1 MQKSSETVVFAGK
14 GYLKINLLVK
24 TLLHEFMAVA
34 YVQNV
39 YAVAKGGT
47 VFPALQIMEAAL
59 RRYFLLGFPPG
70 SSRNPEHM
78 VAHFSSLFSKG

>member
-1 MQKSSETVVFAGK
+1 
-14 GYLKINLLVK
+14 
-24 TLLHEFMAVA
+24 
-34 YVQNV
+34 VQNV
-39 YAVAKGGT
+39 YAVTKGGT